1 MDFRQENF
9 CKLNFK
15 LDLNDSDLAF
25 LWIENAFFK
34 FKEFI
39 DCTSDRFVIL
49 IHLVMLQNGFMH
61 VQNEQDGT
69 QFLVKNLVHSQLCYN
84 SCKYNDY
91 EIKFDSNSVIII
103 NFKKNLDS
111 LIVHVILSDFKN
123 ENKFNVNLK
132 EIDTY
137 LDRLKKN
144 FNYLNALIVDFK
156 NSILSPLRLF
166 IFETHVNHEWSSKTI
181 FDTPYEILV
190 IILKKL
196 DIHSIM
202 NLSASCKF
210 FRNFICDESILIYKD
225 TNTQAITFSLVPN
238 ISEAALLCNSLWEY
252 LFQRDFGKKCHGL
265 LVGCNFYDKYIG
277 FYLINDER
285 PRPRAYRHLFT
296 DR

>member
-196 DIHSIM
+196 DIHSI
-202 NLSASCKF
+202 F
-210 FRNFICDESILIYKD
+210 FFFFFCF
-225 TNTQAITFSLVPN
+225 T
-238 ISEAALLCNSLWEY
+238 ISQLGN
-252 LFQRDFGKKCHGL
+252 
-265 LVGCNFYDKYIG
+265 
-277 FYLINDER
+277 
-285 PRPRAYRHLFT
+285 
-296 DR
+296 